1 MAVIQEAHDEK
12 NENNPSTSSE
22 SITDKRMST
31 KMNWMAN
38 FSDLGT

>member
-12 NENNPSTSSE
+12 NENNALTSSE
-22 SITDKRMST
+22 SKTDKRMST
-31 KMNWMAN
+31 KVGWMAN